1 MAALQ
6 TGTLDVP
13 GATLTYD
20 VHGEPTVDDPPLL
33 MFGSPMDARGFG
45 TLAGLFA
52 DRVVVTYDP
61 RGSGRS
67 SRTDPGTEST
77 PADHAD
83 DLHRIITA
91 LGVGPVDVFATSG
104 GAINAL
110 ALVAAHPGQVRT
122 LVAHEPPL
130 VELLPD
136 REQAMAA
143 VADVGA
149 TYRAHGMGPAMAKFI
164 VLTQWAGPFPDDA
177 ANAPAPDPAMFGLPT
192 TDDGSRD
199 DVLLGQNLM
208 TSCGYRPDLDALRA
222 ASTRIVVAVGV
233 ESGDQL
239 AARAG
244 RVLATELGGEA
255 AVFPSHHGG
264 FMGPEFGHP
273 GDPEGFAA
281 ALRAALG

>member
-1 MAALQ
+1 M
-6 TGTLDVP
+6 TTTHTLDVP

-20 VHGEPTVDDPPLL
+20 VHGEVVPGDAPLL

-45 TLAGLFA
+45 TLAALFP
-52 DRVVVTYDP
+52 DRTVVTYDP
-61 RGSGRS
+61 RGAGRS
-67 SRTDPGTEST
+67 ARTAPDTESV

-83 DLHRIITA
+83 DLHRIVDA
-91 LGVGPVDVFATSG
+91 LGGGPVDVFATSG

-110 ALVAAHPGQVRT
+110 ALVTAHPDEVRT

-130 VELLPD
+130 VALLPD
-136 REQAMAA
+136 HVQAFAA
-143 VADVGA
+143 VTDVAD
-149 TYRAHGMGPAMAKFI
+149 TYRASGMGPAMAKFI

-177 ANAPAPDPAMFGLPT
+177 ASAPGPDPAMFGLPT

-208 TSCGYRPDLDALRA
+208 TNCSYRPDLDALRS

-233 ESGDQL
+233 ESGEQV

-244 RVLATELGGEA
+244 RALAAALGVEA
-255 AVFPSHHGG
+255 TVFPSHHGG

-273 GDPEGFAA
+273 GDPEGFAT
-281 ALRAALG
+281 ALRAALA